1 MVLKGFCEVQN
12 KEYEIDVT
20 VISANAKED
29 IVKNNYILGRTT
41 CMYAGFNG
49 CDLKECSI
57 LKQHNIKR

>member
-20 VISANAKED
+20 VIPANAMED
-29 IVKNNYILGRTT
+29 TERNNYIVGRTT

-49 CDLKECSI
+49 CDAKECSI
-57 LKQHNIKR
+57 LRQHNIKR